1 MTETTMNNM
10 PPIRMLVL
18 TLTGRCNFACRYCYA
33 SDVDAVDMDEETAVQ
48 AVMMAGASGERF
60 LLQFSGGEPLLRFP
74 LIRKLVHLVEE
85 NHFDAQMQIQTN
97 GSLLTR
103 DMGRFLYD
111 HNVGIGISCDGRPSV
126 MDRTRPARDGSSSSK
141 AAARGFQN
149 LAQEGIGTGITCV
162 VTDDMVKDLPGIA
175 DMAHFYGNVHQV
187 GFDIL
192 REQGRGGS
200 LHEPT
205 AADMEKALEAV
216 YRRMNMLGKVTGRH
230 IHFTQ
235 EDRVER
241 LARTGNYEFPQCY
254 AMNGEAAFIDVHGY
268 IYACSSL
275 MGREKYLLGTVKT
288 GRDPAK
294 VREVGAFIKTAM
306 VKCRSCEYFPL
317 CGGGCFSRWLDKE
330 GRVRPSDAE
339 CAMKKFFIRK
349 YLEKKGL
356 AEA

>member
-1 MTETTMNNM
+1 MNSI

-33 SDVDAVDMDEETAVQ
+33 SDVDAVDMDEETAVE
-48 AVMMAGASGERF
+48 AVMTAGASGERF

-74 LIRKLVHLVEE
+74 LIRKLVHVVEE
-85 NHFDAQMQIQTN
+85 NHFNAQMQIQTN

-103 DMGRFLYD
+103 DIGRFLYD
-111 HNVGIGISCDGRPSV
+111 HGVGIGISCDGRPSV
-126 MDRTRPARDGSSSSK
+126 MDRTRPVKDGSSSSK
-141 AAARGFQN
+141 AAARGFRH
-149 LAQEGIGTGITCV
+149 LAEEGIGTGITCV
-162 VTDDMVKDLPGIA
+162 VTDDMVNDLPGIA

-192 REQGRGGS
+192 REQGRGET
-200 LHEPT
+200 LHEPS
-205 AADMEKALEAV
+205 ARDMEKALEAV
-216 YRRMNMLGKVTGRH
+216 YNRMAMLEKVTGRH

-235 EDRVER
+235 EDRVAH
-241 LARTGNYEFPQCY
+241 LYGGGNHEFPQCY
-254 AMNGEAAFIDVHGY
+254 AMNGEAAFVDVHGV

-275 MGREKYLLGTVKT
+275 MGRETYRLGTVKT
-288 GRDPAK
+288 GRDPDK
-294 VREVGAFIKTAM
+294 VRKVGAFIKKAM
-306 VKCRSCEYFPL
+306 SPCRSCEYFPL

-349 YLEKKGL
+349 YLEKNR
-356 AEA
+356 